1 MQIQENTNSLNLD
14 NYPNSQL
21 NNQAD
26 IVYAG
31 FFVRLAAYLVDILIV
46 GIALSTLRFPMW
58 FISLFNQDIFLLRP
72 VLFNFS
78 TWDIILYILSSLYF
92 ILLTYFKGATLGK
105 YLLRIRVV
113 SDSNSEKIPLLDVI
127 YRETIGRYLSSLLFI
142 GYLFI
147 GASTDKRAL
156 HDILCNTH
164 VVYQWINNISIK
176 RFNNNKLK

>member
-1 MQIQENTNSLNLD
+1 MGCQCIMQIQENTNSLNLD

-113 SDSNSEKIPLLDVI
+113 SDS
-127 YRETIGRYLSSLLFI
+127 
-142 GYLFI
+142 
-147 GASTDKRAL
+147 
-156 HDILCNTH
+156 
-164 VVYQWINNISIK
+164 
-176 RFNNNKLK
+176 